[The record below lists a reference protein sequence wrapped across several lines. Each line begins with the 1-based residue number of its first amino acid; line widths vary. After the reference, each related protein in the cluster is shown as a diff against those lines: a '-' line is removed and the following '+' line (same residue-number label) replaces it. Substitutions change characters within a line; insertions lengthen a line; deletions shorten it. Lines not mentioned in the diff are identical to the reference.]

1 MSRHSGSPS
10 PLKLSIK
17 ATIGQKV
24 AMFATAGAIGVLIL
38 SASVNIYEAQGLVDR
53 EIAKA
58 LNEAELIFAAKIEDQ
73 ANRALTAASLVA
85 AMPSVQRAMAA
96 RDRAALAAEF
106 VPGFKLMNEQFDVQQ
121 MQFHLPPATSFL
133 RVHRPARFGD
143 DLSDIR
149 PGVVESNASRK
160 PVSGLEM
167 GREGLGLRGIVPIAA
182 EGRHVGT
189 VEFGL
194 SFDAALFK
202 SFKRQSGI
210 DVALYLGSGNELAY
224 FAGSS
229 AGFET
234 FDLRVLAAAARGSRF
249 IETMRLDGVPHA
261 AIVTPVQDFSKRTI
275 GISVKAV
282 DRSDFDAALRHAWQ
296 VTAAL
301 AATVLLFALVTVWI
315 INRTI
320 GRPLSTMTG
329 VMQKMSEGDLDSTYD
344 AGVRRDEIGALA
356 KALHRF
362 RQAMLENKEMDGE
375 QRAMLVRL
383 SETATRVAES
393 VDAIRAAA
401 SEISQ
406 GSNDLAARTERQASA
421 LQQTIATMGEISEN
435 VSTNARNSEQAR
447 TLAADALAR
456 AESGNGA
463 VASVVQAMTS
473 IETSSSRIADII
485 RVMEEISFQTKLL
498 ALNAAVEAARAGES
512 GKGFAVVAQE
522 VRALADRS
530 RQASQQIRDLIAQS
544 SKEVGQGVQ
553 LAGGAG
559 EALSSIIEIVRRVA
573 EIAPEIAA
581 GSRAQAR
588 SIAEINKALNDL
600 DAATQ
605 QNAALV
611 EESSAAA
618 ASLAEQAGQLV
629 TVAAGFRGGDD
640 NAGGDGAASDK
651 ESRRLHGLASRG

>member
-1 MSRHSGSPS
+1 M
-10 PLKLSIK
+10 KLSIK
-17 ATIGQKV
+17 ATIGQKIAV
-24 AMFATAGAIGVLIL
+24 FATAGAIGVLIL

-58 LNEAELIFAAKIEDQ
+58 LSEAELSFAAKIEDQ

-85 AMPSVQRAMAA
+85 TMPSVQKAMAA

-106 VPGFKLMNEQFDVQQ
+106 VPGFKLMSEEFDVQQ

-167 GREGLGLRGIVPIAA
+167 GREGLGLRGIVPITA

-194 SFDAALFK
+194 SFDTALFK
-202 SFKRQSGI
+202 TFKRQSGI
-210 DVALYLGSGNELAY
+210 DVAFYLGSGSELTY

-234 FDLRVLAAAARGSRF
+234 LDLHALAAAAAGSRF
-249 IETMRLDGVPHA
+249 IETIRLDGLPHA

-275 GISVKAV
+275 GISVKAIN
-282 DRSDFDAALRHAWQ
+282 RSDFDAALRHAWH
-296 VTAAL
+296 VTVVL
-301 AATVLLFALVTVWI
+301 ASIVLLFALVTVWI

-329 VMQKMSEGDLDSTYD
+329 LMQRMSEGDLASSYD
-344 AGVRRDEIGALA
+344 AGNRQDEIGALA
-356 KALHRF
+356 KVLHRF
-362 RQAMLENKEMDGE
+362 RQAMIENKEMDCE
-375 QRAMLVRL
+375 QRAMLVSL

-421 LQQTIATMGEISEN
+421 LQQTVATMSEISEN
-435 VSTNARNSEQAR
+435 VSTTARNSEQAQ

-463 VASVVQAMTS
+463 VASVVQAMTG

-485 RVMEEISFQTKLL
+485 QVMEEISFQTKLL

-530 RQASQQIRDLIAQS
+530 RQASQQIRELIAQS
-544 SKEVGQGVQ
+544 SREVGQGVK

-581 GSRAQAR
+581 GSRGQAR

-618 ASLAEQAGQLV
+618 ASLADQAGQLV
-629 TVAAGFRGGDD
+629 TVAAGFRGGND
-640 NAGGDGAASDK
+640 NAGGVTAAGDK
-651 ESRRLHGLASRG
+651 EDRRLHGLASRG

>member
-1 MSRHSGSPS
+1 M
-10 PLKLSIK
+10 KLSIK

-24 AMFATAGAIGVLIL
+24 SAFATAGAIGVLIL
-38 SASVNIYEAQGLVDR
+38 SASMNIYEAQGLVDR
-53 EIAKA
+53 QLAKA
-58 LNEAELIFAAKIEDQ
+58 LSTAELNFAAKIEDQ
-73 ANRALTAASLVA
+73 VVRALTAASIVA
-85 AMPSVQRAMAA
+85 GMPSVQKAVAA
-96 RDRAALAAEF
+96 QDRAALAAEF
-106 VPGFKLMNEQFDVQQ
+106 VPQFKLMNAQFGVQQ

-133 RVHRPARFGD
+133 RVHRPDRFGD
-143 DLSDIR
+143 DLSAIR
-149 PGVVESNASRK
+149 PAVVESNANRK

-167 GREGLGLRGIVPIAA
+167 GREGLGLRGVVPIAF
-182 EGRHVGT
+182 EDLHVGT
-189 VEFGL
+189 VEIGL
-194 SFDAALFK
+194 SFDVDLFNA
-202 SFKRQSGI
+202 FKRQSGV
-210 DVALYLGSGNELAY
+210 DVALYLQNGAELSY
-224 FAGSS
+224 FAGSTPS
-229 AGFET
+229 FLGLDLDLLATAAKGTGIIEKVQLDET
-234 FDLRVLAAAARGSRF
+234 
-249 IETMRLDGVPHA
+249 PHA
-261 AIVTPVQDFSKRTI
+261 VLVTPVLDFSRRPI
-275 GISVKAV
+275 GISVKAI
-282 DRSDFDAALRHAWQ
+282 DRSDYDATLLRAWQ
-296 VTAAL
+296 VSAVL
-301 AATVLLFALVTVWI
+301 AGIVLVFSIVVVWV

-329 VMQKMSEGDLDSTYD
+329 VMQRMSEGDLGSTFD
-344 AGVRRDEIGALA
+344 AGSRRDEIGALA
-356 KALHRF
+356 KVLHRF
-362 RQAMLENKEMDGE
+362 RRALLENKEMDGE

-406 GSNDLAARTERQASA
+406 GSNDLATRTERQASA
-421 LQQTIATMGEISEN
+421 LQQTVATMSEISEN
-435 VSTNARNSEQAR
+435 VSTNAGNSEQAQA
-447 TLAADALAR
+447 LAADALAR

-544 SKEVGQGVQ
+544 SREVGQGVK

-581 GSRAQAR
+581 GSREQAR

-618 ASLAEQAGQLV
+618 ASLADQAGQLV
-629 TVAAGFRGGDD
+629 TVAAGFRSDD
-640 NAGGDGAASDK
+640 EAEPTPVSTERA
-651 ESRRLHGLASRG
+651 RRRR